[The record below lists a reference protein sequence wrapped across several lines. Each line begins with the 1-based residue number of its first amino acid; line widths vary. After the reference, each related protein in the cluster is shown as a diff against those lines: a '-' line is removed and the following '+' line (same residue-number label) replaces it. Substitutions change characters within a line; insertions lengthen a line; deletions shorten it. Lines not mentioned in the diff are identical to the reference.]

1 MASSQ
6 NEQGGVADY
15 SMASPEEREQVIQ
28 ILQRNLK
35 AMLKMPQ
42 IQNKQALQERVE
54 RFIEK
59 IRQGG
64 RFTGKEFE
72 QLVRIFR
79 KRP

>member
-1 MASSQ
+1 MTSPP
-6 NEQGGVADY
+6 NEQGRVADY
-15 SMASPEEREQVIQ
+15 SLASPEEREQVIQ

-42 IQNKQALQERVE
+42 IQNNQDLQERVE
-54 RFIEK
+54 HFIEK

-79 KRP
+79 KRA